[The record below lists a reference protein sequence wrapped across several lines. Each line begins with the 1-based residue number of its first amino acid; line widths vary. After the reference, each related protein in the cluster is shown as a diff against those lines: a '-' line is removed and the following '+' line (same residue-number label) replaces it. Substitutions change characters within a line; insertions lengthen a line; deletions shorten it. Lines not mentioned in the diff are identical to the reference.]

1 MVPPEEIEKA
11 QPATLPADF
20 SEWDSGEAPAVQP
33 ARHATAR
40 VVVSPVAGRPHNAG
54 SSRPAAAYEDVE
66 KLFQPRKSDGVK
78 VAVEKQ
84 KAEREDNGKGRR
96 KGMLTFAAIGS
107 VAVLLILGALGYT
120 RLRPGQ
126 VIPKPPVVAQPTTT
140 NVVLP
145 APTNLPA
152 ATTAAVPAATGPDR
166 TLRSRSD
173 VMNSQLNAP
182 SRIPTD
188 LKMLAGKE
196 PPPSSGFGAG
206 MEGLGSGAGGSV
218 FSERNGPNVKVAAP
232 RVMNISA
239 GVAGGLLI
247 QKTAPVYPQIAKEA
261 RVSGTVVIQATIS
274 KAGLITNLRVVNGP
288 TMLRQ
293 PALDAVRTWRYRP
306 YLLDGEPVEV
316 ETTVSVTFTL
326 GG

>member
-126 VIPKPPVVAQPTTT
+126 VIPKPPVVAGT
-140 NVVLP
+140 NEFTSGHDGCGASGHRAGP
-145 APTNLPA
+145 YA
-152 ATTAAVPAATGPDR
+152 ALTVGCDEQSTQRAFAD
-166 TLRSRSD
+166 SD
-173 VMNSQLNAP
+173 
-182 SRIPTD
+182 
-188 LKMLAGKE
+188 
-196 PPPSSGFGAG
+196 
-206 MEGLGSGAGGSV
+206 
-218 FSERNGPNVKVAAP
+218 
-232 RVMNISA
+232 
-239 GVAGGLLI
+239 
-247 QKTAPVYPQIAKEA
+247 
-261 RVSGTVVIQATIS
+261 
-274 KAGLITNLRVVNGP
+274 
-288 TMLRQ
+288 
-293 PALDAVRTWRYRP
+293 
-306 YLLDGEPVEV
+306 
-316 ETTVSVTFTL
+316 
-326 GG
+326 